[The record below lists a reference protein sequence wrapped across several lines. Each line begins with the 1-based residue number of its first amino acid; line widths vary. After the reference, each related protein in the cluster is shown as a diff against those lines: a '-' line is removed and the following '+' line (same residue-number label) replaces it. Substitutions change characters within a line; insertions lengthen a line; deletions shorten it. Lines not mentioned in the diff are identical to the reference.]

1 MTDMR
6 KNKFKE
12 KERQNILPGAIAAS
26 LLASLFVYLVLIN
39 VEKNALSDYEKGKVI
54 VAVGNI
60 ARGEEFVPDN
70 INKFFAEI
78 QMDKNLIPQS
88 AVTDVTVLGQMAA
101 AVEIDQGS
109 IITLSM
115 LNNRDEMIRSMREPV
130 VAGFKADDLF
140 QVVSGTIR
148 AGDRIHIYTVDEDI
162 NAAYLVWED
171 VLVQQ
176 VFDSSGNSIPAQD
189 KESSAARFNII
200 LEEDSVEQ
208 FYSELAGGS
217 LRVVKKM
224 G

>member
-1 MTDMR
+1 MTEMR

-26 LLASLFVYLVLIN
+26 LLASLFVYLVLLN

-54 VAVGNI
+54 VAVENI

-88 AVTDVTVLGQMAA
+88 AVTDFTVLGQMAA

-189 KESSAARFNII
+189 KESSAARINII